1 MNGASSNGSEIAIV
15 HLVWAPLGQEMLE
28 GFLRAY
34 REMPPGIPH
43 RLAVI
48 LNGFHGSH
56 ARGLADAQRILADVE
71 HQVVLPPRP
80 IPDLA
85 AYLLAAQQVEAER
98 LCFLNSYSRPLVPD
112 WLAMLDA
119 PFTDPSVG
127 MVGASCSFESAF
139 SAAPRWLRPLRRR
152 DFPPFP
158 NPHLRSNAFVLDRE
172 LMLGLRWEVSRSKAV
187 AWALESGRRSI
198 SNQVWKR
205 GMKVLVVGRDGV
217 AYPPERW
224 RESETF
230 RRGEQRNLLVA
241 DNRTEQ
247 YANADP
253 KFKRRLE
260 RMAWGVDQ
268 PAPPRRRASPL

>member
-1 MNGASSNGSEIAIV
+1 VKGASANGSEIAVV
-15 HLVWAPLGQEMLE
+15 HLVWAPLGLEVLE

-43 RLAVI
+43 QLAVI

-56 ARGLADAQRILADVE
+56 AGGLADAQRVLAEVE
-71 HQVVLPPRP
+71 HEVVLPPRP

-85 AYLLAAQQVEAER
+85 AYLLAAQQVQAER

-112 WLAMLDA
+112 WLATLDA
-119 PFTDPSVG
+119 PFCDPSVG

-172 LMLGLRWEVSRSKAV
+172 LMLRLRWEVSRSKTT
-187 AWALESGRRSI
+187 AWALESGRGSI
-198 SNQVWKR
+198 SNQIWDR
-205 GMKVLVVGRDGV
+205 GMKVLAVGRDGV

-224 RESETF
+224 RESATF
-230 RRGEQRNLLVA
+230 RSGEQRNLLIA
-241 DNRTEQ
+241 DNRTDQ

-253 KFKRRLE
+253 EFKRRLGQ
-260 RMAWGVDQ
+260 MAWGLD
-268 PAPPRRRASPL
+268 

>member
-1 MNGASSNGSEIAIV
+1 VSGASSSGSEIAVV
-15 HLVWAPLGQEMLE
+15 HLVWGPLGLEVLE

-34 REMPPGIPH
+34 REMSPGMPH

-56 ARGLADAQRILADVE
+56 AGGLADAHRILADVQ

-85 AYLLAAQQVEAER
+85 AYLLAAQQVQAER
-98 LCFLNSYSRPLVPD
+98 LCFLNSYSRPLVPG

-119 PFTDPSVG
+119 PFADPSVG

-152 DFPPFP
+152 DFAPFP
-158 NPHLRSNAFVLDRE
+158 NPHLRSNAFVLNRE
-172 LMLGLRWEVSRSKAV
+172 LMLGLRWEVSRSKRS
-187 AWALESGRRSI
+187 AWALESGRGSI
-198 SNQVWKR
+198 SNQIWER
-205 GMKVLVVGRDGV
+205 NMKILVVGRDGV

-224 RESETF
+224 RESATF
-230 RRGEQRNLLVA
+230 RSGEQRNLLIA

-247 YANADP
+247 YTNANP
-253 KFKRRLE
+253 RLKRRLE
-260 RMAWGVDQ
+260 QMAWGVD
-268 PAPPRRRASPL
+268 